1 MDFRDQIYKSYG
13 EFKGWE
19 KSEVPENYFDMY
31 EGELR
36 QHQIK
41 APGRLL
47 EIGFGNGHFLNWAKN
62 RGFQPVGIEVNSD
75 FVNQALKNGLEVF
88 LLPLQNLDQ
97 LKSSHDTFE
106 YIVLFDILEHLYPSE
121 IIELFEKLKKIIS
134 SEGIILC
141 RFPNG
146 LSPFFTQ
153 TQWADITHVTV
164 LTPERIRQ
172 IGMATGFEL
181 LKYGNSYRSLVV
193 GKRSKF
199 LRVILYNIRSIFEF
213 VFGFLYFGGQV
224 PLDPNMTLSLRLRK
238 KNGP

>member
-1 MDFRDQIYKSYG
+1 MDFRNQIYKSYG

-19 KSEVPENYFDMY
+19 KAEIPANYFDMY

-47 EIGFGNGHFLNWAKN
+47 EIGFGNGHFLSWAQN
-62 RGFQPVGIEVNSD
+62 RGFQVVGIEVNND
-75 FVNQALKNGLEVF
+75 FVNHALKKELEVF
-88 LLPLQNLDQ
+88 LLPLQEIDQ
-97 LKSSHDTFE
+97 LKSSHDTFD
-106 YIVLFDILEHLYPSE
+106 YIILFDILEHLYPSE
-121 IIELFEKLKKIIS
+121 IIDLFEKLKKIIS
-134 SEGIILC
+134 SHGIVLC

-172 IGMATGFEL
+172 IGMATGFEV

-199 LRVILYNIRSIFEF
+199 VRVILYKIRTLFEF
-213 VFGFLYFGGQV
+213 VFGFLYFGGPV

-238 KNGP
+238 KNSP